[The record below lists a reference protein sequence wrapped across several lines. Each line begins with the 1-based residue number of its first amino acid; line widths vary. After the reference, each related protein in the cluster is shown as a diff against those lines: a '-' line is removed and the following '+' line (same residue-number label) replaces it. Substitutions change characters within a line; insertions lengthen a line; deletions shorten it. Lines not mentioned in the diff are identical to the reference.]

1 MEPADPH
8 RGEPSAPN
16 RCSTSSPVDT
26 TRTYMTQSSTL
37 SPTISSFHDLG
48 LSPELLKAVESM
60 GFTEP
65 TPIQKQAIPAGLEGR
80 DILGCAM
87 TGSGKTAAFLLPILH
102 RIQGGKP
109 GVTKVLVLTPTRELA
124 MQVDEERKELSK
136 YNRTSGAAI
145 FGGVGMA
152 PQVRAFRNGVDILV
166 ATPGR
171 LLDHF
176 QHDYARLDGVEYLV
190 LDEADRM
197 LDMGFLPD
205 IKRVLAHLPKNPDR
219 QTLFFSA
226 TMPKPIV
233 QLSREL
239 LKDPV
244 RVDVERKQAP
254 ATGIAQALYPVPARR
269 KPDLLIELLR
279 RDEIGNVIVFC
290 RTKHRANRLFEK
302 LEKAGIP
309 ATRMHGNRSQAQR
322 TKALEGFRDGTYR
335 VLAATDIVARGIDVE
350 ALDHVVNFDVP
361 NVPDDYIHRV
371 GRTAR
376 AGATGEAYT
385 FVSPEEE
392 SEVRAIERAV
402 GHAIDRRTLEGF
414 DYAAREKERF
424 EVPVGERVAAMREQR
439 RKARERQK
447 EKEGR
452 SAAGGGGGGGGGNGR
467 GGGRGGSGG
476 GGGRGGRRGR
486 GGSSGGGG
494 GTGGRR

>member
-1 MEPADPH
+1 
-8 RGEPSAPN
+8 
-16 RCSTSSPVDT
+16 
-26 TRTYMTQSSTL
+26 MTQSST
-37 SPTISSFHDLG
+37 TTSSTRTFRDLG
-48 LSPELLKAVESM
+48 LAPELLKAVESM

-65 TPIQKQAIPAGLEGR
+65 TPIQQQAIPAGLEGR
-80 DILGCAM
+80 DLLGCAM
-87 TGSGKTAAFLLPILH
+87 TGSGKTAAFLLPILQ
-102 RIQGGKP
+102 RIQGTKP

-124 MQVDEERKELSK
+124 SQVDEERKALSK
-136 YNRTSGAAI
+136 YNGVSGAAI
-145 FGGVGMA
+145 FGGVGMG
-152 PQVRAFRNGVDILV
+152 PQQQAFRKGVDILV

-176 QHDYARLDGVEYLV
+176 QYDYARLEGVEYLV

-205 IKRVLAHLPKNPDR
+205 IKRVLAHLPKNPAR

-226 TMPKPIV
+226 TMPRPIV

-244 RVDVERKQAP
+244 RVDVERKQEP

-279 RDEIGNVIVFC
+279 RNEIGNVIAFC

-322 TKALEGFRDGTYR
+322 TKALEGFRDGTFR

-361 NVPDDYIHRV
+361 NVPEDYIHRV

-385 FVSPEEE
+385 FYSPEEE
-392 SEVRAIERAV
+392 SDIRAIERAV
-402 GHAIDRRTLEGF
+402 GRTIERRTLDGF
-414 DYAAREKERF
+414 DYTAAEKERF
-424 EVPVGERVAAMREQR
+424 EVPVGE
-439 RKARERQK
+439 
-447 EKEGR
+447 
-452 SAAGGGGGGGGGNGR
+452 
-467 GGGRGGSGG
+467 
-476 GGGRGGRRGR
+476 
-486 GGSSGGGG
+486 
-494 GTGGRR
+494 